1 MDAPGY
7 VLVVD
12 DQPDVRRLVLDIV
25 EVVGLTGREAANGE
39 QALQLVRQE
48 QPAVIVLDI
57 MMPVMNG
64 LATIARLQADPNHR
78 KIPVILLSA
87 LDDSSHQMAK
97 LPSVIGVLHKGRLP
111 VDDLMSLLKQATGIK
126 YKQ

>member
-12 DQPDVRRLVLDIV
+12 DQPDVRRLVLDIA
-25 EVVGLTGREAANGE
+25 EVVGLSGREAANGE

-78 KIPVILLSA
+78 KIPIILLSA
-87 LDDSSHQMAK
+87 LDDSSHQMAR

-111 VDDLMSLLKQATGIK
+111 VDDLMRLLKQATESK